1 MRRIVTALVAAAL
14 LVMSLAASAQATVR
28 ERFREVS
35 EWSFMEDCGFPVQV
49 TGSGSLLIILREGKN
64 KDEGAFPV
72 LNRFEFSETW
82 TNPATGHWFVIRGK
96 VLFNEVEATHVEGS
110 IFEFRFVEAGQ
121 PFVVEDSEGNVVER
135 SNGSVHG
142 TYLFDTQGD
151 DQPGGE
157 YLADLD
163 FRVAGP
169 HPGLEKH
176 PCDYA
181 IELIG

>member
-1 MRRIVTALVAAAL
+1 MSARAAWRL
-14 LVMSLAASAQATVR
+14 EEL
-28 ERFREVS
+28 
-35 EWSFMEDCGFPVQV
+35 GFTQV
-49 TGSGSLLIILREGKN
+49 YDYVPSKIDWFANGLPREGKAAEIPWAG
-64 KDEGAFPV
+64 DLARDDAPTCGPLSGSATCASACS
-72 LNRFEFSETW
+72 RAAT
-82 TNPATGHWFVIRGK
+82 TPASCGK

-121 PFVVEDSEGNVVER
+121 PFVVEDSDGNVVVR
-135 SNGSVHG
+135 NNGSVHG

-157 YLADLD
+157 WIADLD

-169 HPGLEKH
+169 HSSLDKD

-181 IELIG
+181 VELIG